1 MSDPS
6 AAARTVQVPFTG
18 DRSGTAPLTW
28 GQRAIWHAI
37 LRTAPND
44 VYFNIGRLLT
54 LGERGRATDLP
65 RLATALAALLQR
77 HEALRT
83 RLYGIEDGDP
93 RQSLADSGTLPLTV
107 VEETDPARTGATAR
121 ALLAELS
128 AARFDYA
135 GEWPLRVG
143 AVHHRGRVTHVALV
157 LCHLAADG
165 HAAEQVV
172 RDLRLLAVRG
182 SAGRPPRTNPLDLA
196 REQESPAGVRRSE
209 RALAHWEGF
218 YRAMPP
224 TMFPYE
230 TAPPRTPRFWSG
242 RIVSEALMRAT
253 DALAT
258 AHRISGS
265 TVLMTALAALVAA
278 EGGHTAA
285 AMMPIVANRAAEDR
299 RDLVAMLSQDAPFLL
314 DTSGA
319 ERFTDLLPAA
329 WRAAMAGYRAA
340 SYDPAAWQALRERV
354 GRERGTPVH
363 PYCCYNDQRF
373 FVRPPAEGPPDPAE
387 LRAARART
395 ELGFPATEDKLGCRY
410 CVHVTEERGVLAVML
425 TADTAYLPPP
435 RIRAHLWALEE
446 VVVASACGEAP
457 ALGDLPA
464 LLERGARPGPAP
476 AGRLDP

>member
-1 MSDPS
+1 MSNHP
-6 AAARTVQVPFTG
+6 ATTTVRVPFTG

-28 GQRAIWHAI
+28 GQRAIWNAI
-37 LRTAPND
+37 RRTAPND
-44 VYFNIGRLLT
+44 IYFNIGRLLT
-54 LGERGRATDLP
+54 LEQRGRAIDLP
-65 RLATALAALLQR
+65 RLTTALAALLER

-83 RLYGIEDGDP
+83 RLYGIQDGDP

-107 VEETDPARTGATAR
+107 VEEADPARTGATAQ
-121 ALLAELS
+121 ALLDRL
-128 AARFDYA
+128 AATRFDYA

-196 REQESPAGVRRSE
+196 REQEAPAGVRRSE

-218 YRAMPP
+218 YRTIPP
-224 TMFPYE
+224 TMFPHE
-230 TAPPRTPRFWSG
+230 AAPPRTPRFWSG
-242 RIVSEALMRAT
+242 RIVSEALARAT

-258 AHRISGS
+258 THRISGS

-319 ERFTDLLPAA
+319 ERFTDLLPVA
-329 WRAAMAGYRAA
+329 WRAALAGYRAA
-340 SYDPAAWQALRERV
+340 SYDPAAWEALRERI

-373 FVRPPAEGPPDPAE
+373 FVRPPAEGPPPRPAA

-395 ELGFPATEDKLGCRY
+395 ELGFPATQEKLGCRY

-425 TADTAYLPPP
+425 TADTAYLPPA
-435 RIRAHLWALEE
+435 RIGAHLWALEE
-446 VVVASACGEAP
+446 VVVASACGEP
-457 ALGDLPA
+457 PPLDELPA
-464 LLERGARPGPAP
+464 LLEQGEAA
-476 AGRLDP
+476 A